1 MDSLLRVCWVVES
14 VYALEVLVAMI
25 YHLGGPSL
33 GYSST
38 KFRNT
43 EAVAQLSLQAYACVF
58 FVIFTGKG
66 SGQKT
71 RAMSKND
78 SQIVQAQYNAGLV

>member
-1 MDSLLRVCWVVES
+1 M
-14 VYALEVLVAMI
+14 
-25 YHLGGPSL
+25 
-33 GYSST
+33 
-38 KFRNT
+38 
-43 EAVAQLSLQAYACVF
+43 AQLPLQAYACVF

-78 SQIVQAQYNAGLV
+78 SQIVQAQYNAGLVWLMQNHRLKSKANKGET